1 MIRSFRLH
9 RIPGP
14 AKPLRQIPGPVKS
27 FLVKAAILFVGWK
40 VVYLVFLLPGRV
52 LDKPLTTGVGK
63 STAATLAFFNPAA
76 DYNAA
81 PGIHPIVAGREGT
94 EPVMMIRSGDTVLL
108 NIADACNGLEV
119 LALYAGLILCL
130 PASPKRKLAYIL
142 GGMVGIEVLNVIRCA
157 GLVLVYLHEPEY
169 LNFSH
174 HYLFTLVVYAFI
186 FWLWYLY
193 SRNPNIAKNL
203 QLHVPPT
210 H

>member
-1 MIRSFRLH
+1 MTRSFFRLH
-9 RIPGP
+9 
-14 AKPLRQIPGPVKS
+14 QIPGPVKS
-27 FLVKAAILFVGWK
+27 FLLKAAILFVAWK

-52 LDKPLTTGVGK
+52 LDKPLTTAVAK
-63 STAATLAFFNPAA
+63 STAGTLAFFYPAD

-81 PGIHPIVAGREGT
+81 PGIHSIFAGALPTSAGREAM
-94 EPVMMIRSGDTVLL
+94 EPVMMIRSGNDVLL

-119 LALYAGLILCL
+119 VALYAGLILCL
-130 PASPKRKLAYIL
+130 PASPRRKLAYIF
-142 GGMVGIEVLNVIRCA
+142 GGIVGIEVLNVIRCA

-203 QLHVPPT
+203 QLHAPSR
-210 H
+210 

>member
-1 MIRSFRLH
+1 MIRSFRLD
-9 RIPGP
+9 
-14 AKPLRQIPGPVKS
+14 QIPGPVKS
-27 FLVKAAILFVGWK
+27 FLVKAAVLFLGWK
-40 VVYLVFLLPGRV
+40 VVYLIFLLPGRV

-63 STAATLAFFNPAA
+63 GTAATLAFFSPAA

-81 PGIHPIVAGREGT
+81 PGTHLIIDGREGM
-94 EPVMMIRSGDTVLL
+94 EPVMKIRSGDTVLL

-142 GGMVGIEVLNVIRCA
+142 VGMVGIEVLNVIRCA
-157 GLVLVYLHEPEY
+157 GLVLVYLHDPEY

-203 QLHVPPT
+203 QLHASSR
-210 H
+210 

>member
-1 MIRSFRLH
+1 MILSDKWNQV
-9 RIPGP
+9 P
-14 AKPLRQIPGPVKS
+14 KPVKA
-27 FLVKAAILFVGWK
+27 FLLKAITVFVVWK
-40 VVYLVFLLPGRV
+40 AVYLLFLLPGRV
-52 LDKPLTTGVGK
+52 LDKPLTTAVGK
-63 STAATLAFFNPAA
+63 ATAATLAFFNPAA

-81 PGIHPIVAGREGT
+81 LGIHSIIAGREGT
-94 EPVMMIRSGDTVLL
+94 EEVMMIRSGDTVLL

-130 PASPKRKLAYIL
+130 PSSPKRKLAYIL
-142 GGMVGIEVLNVIRCA
+142 GGMAGIEVLNVIRCA
-157 GLVLVYLHEPEY
+157 GLVLVYIHEPEY

-203 QLHVPPT
+203 QLHAPSR
-210 H
+210 

>member
-1 MIRSFRLH
+1 MIRSFRLD
-9 RIPGP
+9 
-14 AKPLRQIPGPVKS
+14 QIPGPVKS
-27 FLVKAAILFVGWK
+27 FLVKAIVLFVGWK
-40 VVYLVFLLPGRV
+40 VVYLVFLAPGRV
-52 LDKPLTTGVGK
+52 LDKQLTSAVGK
-63 STAATLAFFNPAA
+63 GTAATLGFLYPAD
-76 DYNAA
+76 DYNAVS
-81 PGIHPIVAGREGT
+81 GIHPIVPGGEDM
-94 EPVMMIRSGDTVLL
+94 EPVMMVRSGDTVLL

-142 GGMVGIEVLNVIRCA
+142 GGMAGIEVLNVIRCT

-193 SRNPNIAKNL
+193 SRNPNFAKNL
-203 QLHVPPT
+203 QLNAPSR
-210 H
+210 